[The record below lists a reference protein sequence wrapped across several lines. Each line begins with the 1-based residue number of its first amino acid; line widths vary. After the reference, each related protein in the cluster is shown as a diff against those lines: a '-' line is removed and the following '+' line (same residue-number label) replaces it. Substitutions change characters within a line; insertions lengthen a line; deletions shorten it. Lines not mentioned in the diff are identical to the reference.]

1 MKHKKKNPLEML
13 GIRHEII
20 LNIKTKQNKKKQE
33 SPWNMETNTRRQ
45 EILEQM
51 TQDQDTQHRKNP
63 ES

>member
-1 MKHKKKNPLEML
+1 ML